1 MKWLAASAL
10 LVLAG
15 TTGCG
20 NQYRPVI
27 TPVPPTGPASQPASL
42 TVVISQPGLVSASA
56 ASITPPCPQAANPGP
71 DVPSPAYLNPGVV
84 TLLDFAGDSIMAQA
98 ELGNGPVTFAIDS
111 GGANAYAENCDN
123 TISTIPLTNTL
134 QSKNVLSSTL
144 LDTPIPPGTGNVLP
158 VPINALAISGGQYV
172 VEQGRDAIAAM
183 TGSPPSLKQEIF
195 VAPSVINVTGIPTGQ
210 RVYSISQG
218 NIGAGGN
225 LAWGQCANPSS
236 VSVNGEADAIEVA
249 TNNISNRIPLGVCP
263 VYGITSAAGLRTFV
277 MNRGSGT
284 VTVINNQLNSLDTA
298 LNPTGTINLCG
309 GVTPC
314 NAGPVFADLYTT
326 GNLLVTSNYDNN
338 TISVI
343 DVSLDVYGN
352 DSPTF
357 GNVLATVPVGKNP
370 AAVTILQDGSR
381 VYVANEGDGTVTV
394 VSMTSFTPLTTI
406 QLGGSPAPQPRSIV
420 STFNYPAGK
429 VYVVSQNSPNV
440 TIIRTDTD
448 VVSATLQMQGNVVD
462 IHTQFQYG
470 GQSVNSVTQSRSVGS
485 GAP

>member
-1 MKWLAASAL
+1 MKWLAAGAL

-27 TPVPPTGPASQPASL
+27 TPVPVTGPASQPSSL
-42 TVVISQPGLVSASA
+42 TVVFSQPGLIPGSST
-56 ASITPPCPQAANPGP
+56 SPCPTQAYA
-71 DVPSPAYLNPGVV
+71 NPGVV
-84 TLLDFAGDSIMAQA
+84 TLLDFSGDSIMAQA
-98 ELGNGPVTFAIDS
+98 TLGNGPLTFALDG
-111 GGANAYAENCDN
+111 GGATAYSENCDN
-123 TISTIPLTNTL
+123 TISSVPITTTL
-134 QSKNVLSSTL
+134 QSKNVASSTL
-144 LDTPIPPGTGNVLP
+144 LSTPIPPGTDAVQP
-158 VPINALAISGGQYV
+158 VPNNALAITGGQYV
-172 VEQGRDAIAAM
+172 VEQGRDAVAAM

-195 VAPSVINVTGIPTGQ
+195 VAPSVINVTGVPAAQ

-225 LAWGQCANPSS
+225 LTWGTCANPSQ
-236 VSVNGEADAIEVA
+236 VTVNGEADAIEVA

-263 VYGITSAAGLRTFV
+263 VYGITSADGLRTFV

-284 VTVINNQLNSLDTA
+284 ITVINTQQNGLDTA

-309 GVTPC
+309 GTTPC
-314 NAGPVFADLYTT
+314 NAGPVYADLYTI

-357 GNVLATVPVGKNP
+357 GKVLATVPVGTNP
-370 AAVTILQDGSR
+370 ASVTVLQDGSR
-381 VYVANEGDGTVTV
+381 VYVANQADGTVTV
-394 VSMTSFTPLTTI
+394 VSLTSFTPLTTI
-406 QLGGSPAPQPRSIV
+406 PVGGNPRSIV
-420 STFNYPAGK
+420 STFNYPMGK
-429 VYVVSQNSPNV
+429 VYVVSQNSPTV

-448 VVSATLQMQGNVVD
+448 AVTATLQMQGNVVD
-462 IHTQFQYG
+462 IHTQFQYAG
-470 GQSVNSVTQSRSVGS
+470 KTTNGITQSRSAGS